1 MKKYI
6 QTIILGTFLIGLI
19 FAQSD
24 STNVI
29 QERSITPTVAIRY
42 DNFLQDLT
50 PSSTIG
56 ILLRLDEDRYTGFDT
71 TADEVRIIAG
81 WRWTMLGVGTKVIE
95 VDGEEQT
102 VGQYTFGAKYKV
114 MENMYTSTEYVR
126 VDHDSIDDFIR
137 LTVAI
142 EF

>member
-6 QTIILGTFLIGLI
+6 QTIILGAFLTGLI

-71 TADEVRIIAG
+71 TADEVRIVAG
-81 WRWTMLGVGTKVIE
+81 WKWTVLGFGTKLIE
-95 VDGEEQT
+95 VDGVEQT
-102 VGQYTFGAKYKV
+102 VGQYTFGAKYQV
-114 MENMYTSTEYVR
+114 MENMYTTTEYVR
-126 VDHDSIDDFIR
+126 IDHDSQDDFIR